1 MAGREQAESASR
13 HADRSGDSQHVGGY
27 RGPRESPA
35 QWGQQLSKTRSQHLQ
50 HVRLILLAVDKSA
63 LPTGLAGGRLL
74 TAPATSSARGLWRG
88 AVGGKG
94 GAQEVPT

>member
-35 QWGQQLSKTRSQHLQ
+35 QWCQQLGKTRSQHLQ
-50 HVRLILLAVDKSA
+50 HVRLILLAVDLFVSSTFLVVTSQTSA
-63 LPTGLAGGRLL
+63 RQPSLAWGFWAGRRGVECGGGRR
-74 TAPATSSARGLWRG
+74 AN
-88 AVGGKG
+88 
-94 GAQEVPT
+94 